1 MHTFI
6 FKEKQRY
13 VLLSWLARRNEKS
26 AKAKTLLIAKSKTK
40 YREGVYPT
48 THRSLCLLS
57 TH

>member
-6 FKEKQRY
+6 FKEKHRY

-40 YREGVYPT
+40 YREGVSPT
-48 THRSLCLLS
+48 THMLPCPLS